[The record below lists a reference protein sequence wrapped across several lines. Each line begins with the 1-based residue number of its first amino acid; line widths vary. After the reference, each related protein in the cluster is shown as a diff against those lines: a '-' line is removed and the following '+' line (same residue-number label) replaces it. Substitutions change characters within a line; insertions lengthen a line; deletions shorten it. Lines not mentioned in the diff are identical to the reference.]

1 MRAAIIA
8 NGYVKDYAFYRA
20 IVAPSDFIVCAN
32 GGARIA
38 VALGLRPQVVIG
50 DLDSLDDSLH
60 AKLQEEGCQLLVYPA
75 RKDETDTEL
84 AIKYALAQGAQEI
97 IILAALGGRL
107 DHALANVLLLAM
119 PDLDGVRARIV
130 DERQEIVLVKDEV
143 TIEGQV
149 GDLVSLLPLTGDVT
163 GIYTEGLEYALQGGY
178 LRFGLARG
186 ISNVMTAS
194 QAKVR
199 VEPPGNN
206 LLLAIHVRE
215 K

>member
-8 NGYVKDYAFYRA
+8 NGYVKDYDFYRA
-20 IVAPSDFIVCAN
+20 LIAPSDFIVCAD
-32 GGARIA
+32 GGARFA

-50 DLDSLDDSLH
+50 DLDSLDHSLR
-60 AKLQEEGCQLLVYPA
+60 AQLQEEGCQLVVHSS

-97 IILAALGGRL
+97 LILAALGGRL

-130 DERQEIVLVKDEV
+130 DEGQEVILVKNEIA
-143 TIEGQV
+143 IEGQV
-149 GDLVSLLPLTGDVT
+149 GDLVSLLPLTGDVA

-194 QAKVR
+194 TARVR
-199 VEPPGNN
+199 IEPPGN
-206 LLLAIHVRE
+206 LLLAIHNI
-215 K
+215 

>member
-1 MRAAIIA
+1 MRAVIIA
-8 NGYVKDYAFYRA
+8 NGYIKDYDFYRA

-50 DLDSLDDSLH
+50 DLDSIDDSLQ
-60 AKLQEEGCQLLVYPA
+60 ARLQEEGCQLIVHPA
-75 RKDETDTEL
+75 RKDETDAEL

-97 IILAALGGRL
+97 LILAALGGRL

-119 PDLDGVRARIV
+119 PDLEGIRARIV
-130 DERQEIVLVKDEV
+130 DERNEVLLARDEI
-143 TIEGQV
+143 TIEGRV

-163 GIYTEGLEYALQGGY
+163 GIYTEGLEYALQDGF
-178 LRFGLARG
+178 LRLGLARG
-186 ISNVMTAS
+186 ISNVMTAPK
-194 QAKVR
+194 AKVR

-206 LLLAIHVRE
+206 LLLAIHMI
-215 K
+215 KK